1 MRNSSF
7 LCPKNEKKWGNNMS
21 YQKMSSIDF
30 YKTVLD
36 IMENHNILRNSFAFR
51 FSTMRSRNLLIDFGR
66 ILLADGEDETK
77 VFSLIK
83 ELDEMVVL
91 PFNDGNI
98 ILH

>member
-1 MRNSSF
+1 
-7 LCPKNEKKWGNNMS
+7 MS
-21 YQKMSSIDF
+21 YQKMSSIEF
-30 YKTVLD
+30 YRLVLD
-36 IMENHNILRNSFAFR
+36 IMENHNILRNSFAYK

-66 ILLADGEDETK
+66 ILLSDGEDETR

-98 ILH
+98 IFH